1 MDNKDKELY
10 RFKIFEEK
18 EVTKEDS
25 TIDEATGQE
34 TVVKK
39 KVLEKVP
46 VEIVLRKPSRRQ
58 VEEAD
63 LEFSVEMSKCIK
75 KGILT
80 KAMLAKKYSDIG
92 GAMSES
98 ESQKLVDLYQKS
110 FELQNESSR
119 LDLISE
125 KSEEIFERLNKISE
139 EVSEARTEII
149 EIESSYRALFDHT
162 ADTKAQNKVLL
173 WYIINLTY
181 IKKDLDS
188 DSKQYFKGKDFEEKL
203 TDFYEKEEKAEDF
216 HVKLVKKL
224 STFVAFWF
232 FNQASTKQEF
242 EDLERRIESGEL

>member
-1 MDNKDKELY
+1 MDNKELY
-10 RFKIFEEK
+10 RFKVYEEK

-25 TIDEATGQE
+25 KIDEVTGEE

-39 KVLEKVP
+39 KVVEKVP
-46 VEIVLRKPSRRQ
+46 VEIVLKKPSRRQ
-58 VEEAD
+58 AEEAD
-63 LEFSVEMSKCIK
+63 LEFSVEMSRCIK
-75 KGILT
+75 RGILT

-110 FELQNESSR
+110 FDLQNENSR

-125 KSEEIFERLNKISE
+125 KSDEILERINK
-139 EVSEARTEII
+139 VSQEIADCRSEII

-173 WYIINLTY
+173 WYIINLTN
-181 IKKDLDS
+181 IKRELDG
-188 DSKQYFKGKDFEEKL
+188 DSKPYFRGKDFEEKL
-203 TDFYEKEEKAEDF
+203 SDFYEKEEKSEDF
-216 HVKLVKKL
+216 HVRLVKKL

-232 FNQASTKQEF
+232 FNQASTKEEF
-242 EDLERRIESGEL
+242 EDLERRIEAGEL